1 MAVEKLIKFAVLVAV
16 LLSQTAFAGD
26 PFQGAQI
33 YNARCAMC
41 HGANG
46 KAMVAGTP
54 DFVRTNILAKPDFE
68 LKNFI
73 NAGKGIMP
81 GFQGVLKDQEILDVI
96 SYIRTFN

>member
-1 MAVEKLIKFAVLVAV
+1 MAIKRRIKLGV
-16 LLSQTAFAGD
+16 LLAILLSPPVFAGD
-26 PFQGAQI
+26 PFIGAKI
-33 YNARCAMC
+33 YNERCAMC

-54 DFVRTNILAKPDFE
+54 DFANTNILAKPDYE
-68 LKNFI
+68 LKKFI

-81 GFQGVLKDQEILDVI
+81 GFQGVLKDQEILDVV